1 MADLEQLTAQL
12 QELNLKYA
20 VLEAQVKD
28 ALKSIDG
35 KLESIMSG
43 DAGVFIRH
51 EQRLCYIEKR
61 VESIEKEINDCM
73 HSVQV
78 IDSDIKD
85 VVIDNTRLNKM
96 INALWAVVVVVS
108 TALIGSVIKHIL
120 G

>member
-1 MADLEQLTAQL
+1 MADLEQLTSQL

-51 EQRLCYIEKR
+51 EQRLCYIEKK
-61 VESIEKEINDCM
+61 VETIDKSITDDETSLHLLDTANKELTSEAIRC
-73 HSVQV
+73 
-78 IDSDIKD
+78 
-85 VVIDNTRLNKM
+85 TKM
-96 INALWAVVVVVS
+96 INALWAVLTIVG
-108 TALIGSVIKHIL
+108 TALIGTVIKHIL